1 MNQEEFK
8 KLNQAAQLI
17 KAEQYSKARQLLKTM
32 DNPKAKEWLAKIN
45 QKTSQPRQTQPNRSS
60 RIPTSEPE
68 PILPDTYEFK
78 PRDFTP
84 QPKLKPSRI
93 SSGLI
98 MLIVAILLSIGAI
111 GVVVKQIMD
120 ERQENYEIALSYMP
134 AAKDHL
140 INFCLRNFTYA
151 GYSREHCTYYA
162 DTVLKDNMYLAP
174 IIVECG
180 NETGGVCGGV
190 RFPEQILGF

>member
-17 KAEQYSKARQLLKTM
+17 KAEQYDKARQLLKTM

-45 QKTSQPRQTQPNRSS
+45 QKTSQPRQTQQIRSS
-60 RIPTSEPE
+60 RIPTPEPE
-68 PILPDTYEFK
+68 PLLPDTYEFK

-98 MLIVAILLSIGAI
+98 MLIVAILLSIGAL
-111 GVVVKQIMD
+111 GVVAKQIMD
-120 ERQENYEIALSYMP
+120 ERQERYDIALSYMP

-140 INFCLRNFTYA
+140 INFCITVFAYV
-151 GYSREHCTYYA
+151 GYSREQCTYYA
-162 DTVLKDNMYLAP
+162 DTVLQNNMYLAP

-180 NETGGVCGGV
+180 RETGGLCGGV
-190 RFPEQILGF
+190 PFPEEILGF